1 MKRRTPGG
9 VGLALAVSA
18 ALVVGL
24 AGEAVPAAPGARST
38 VDGRAPGDGNVTVR
52 VVNEVDADGT
62 YDHGLEKG
70 REGVRVTLTDDHG
83 AVVTRTTN
91 AYGIAWFQPSATPL
105 RGGKYRVQVYN
116 PDPRTLQPALA
127 GLGDGPAVMRSGVG
141 FVEVAGGRSTTYT
154 TGFWEPGVYCQENP
168 DLVTCNLTKGDAPDT
183 HKGLVR
189 FAGNF
194 SGAHPGGT
202 VEQLT
207 NNTQQ
212 GAVFGIGNDRTGNTY
227 MGTLV
232 KRHAA
237 YGPAGATNTVY
248 RRNSASGV
256 TTFVTLP
263 GLLTEHDESDDWL
276 RDNPV
281 YSRVG
286 REGIGDVDVSGDG
299 RTLYAVSLND
309 SRLYA
314 VPILGNGDGVY
325 PGRYRSHVIP
335 KPAECAGHWHPYGIG
350 VRGGRVLVGGVCG
363 AENTV
368 TKKVPWGD
376 PSQVTSHV
384 YEFAKGSFRPLF
396 HTAMNYPR
404 GCAYRTDG
412 TPAGSHTG
420 SHDGS
425 HTGAGTG
432 SGSHTGSDAGS
443 HTGTAPHAST
453 APQTV
458 PAPRTGPTPG
468 AHGCAKPSA
477 VGRPLSAMWEAWN
490 QRVPEAG
497 PLSFVS
503 APQPILANIEIADNG
518 DLILGFRD
526 RFADM
531 QGTATYPFNA
541 RKHTLVRA
549 VAAGD
554 VLRVCTSR
562 TTYTLENNARCDALY
577 GALPNNDEGPGH
589 GEFYAD
595 STRLTGAHEDQVTQ
609 GGTALLPYRNKLW
622 STVYDPFDD
631 HPWEQG
637 VRRWNAHKGTTEA
650 NLTIQRTWSDK
661 AASRAL
667 LFGKGNGL
675 ADLEL
680 VCDRAPVQIGNRV
693 WYDVN
698 GNGIQE
704 PSEPPVKG
712 VKVRLDTTSSLSDR
726 GLTTAT
732 DANGEYY
739 LGSAQGLKP
748 NTTYRV
754 SFDYG
759 GVDTN
764 ALPGRPSRASLK
776 WTVKDAGGNRAID
789 SDVDGYGRTT
799 VRVGDPGHV
808 NHTVDAGLTKSVRL
822 TLVKLDKKSDK
833 PLPGAVFELWQD
845 TNGVRGLQRFGL
857 KKDRFVNDCA
867 SSHTGRCS
875 FGSLLPGTYHL
886 VETDVPEGYLKP
898 KQPVTGPYVLTPKNA
913 SAGSGL
919 TVKLFNVRGEPC
931 KGKKC

>member
-9 VGLALAVSA
+9 VGLVLAVSA
-18 ALVVGL
+18 ALVLGP
-24 AGEAVPAAPGARST
+24 AGEAVGAGPGARGT

-52 VVNEVDADGT
+52 VVNEVDGDGT

-70 REGVRVTLTDDHG
+70 REGVRVTLTDDRG
-83 AVVTRTTN
+83 TVVTRTTN
-91 AYGIAWFQPSATPL
+91 TYGVAWFQPSNSPL
-105 RGGKYRVQVYN
+105 AGGRYRVQVHN
-116 PDPRTLQPALA
+116 PDPRTLQPAIA
-127 GLGDGPAVMRSGVG
+127 GLGDGPKVMRSSVG
-141 FVEVAGGRSTTYT
+141 FVDVTQNRSTTYT

-183 HKGLVR
+183 HQGLVK
-189 FAGNF
+189 FSGNF
-194 SGAHPGGT
+194 SDTHPGGT
-202 VEQLT
+202 VERLT

-237 YGPAGATNTVY
+237 YGPAGATNTIY
-248 RRNSASGV
+248 RRNSDSGV
-256 TTFVTLP
+256 STFVTLP

-309 SRLYA
+309 SRLYS
-314 VPILGNGDGVY
+314 VPIRGSGDQVY
-325 PGRYRSHVIP
+325 PGTYRSHVVP
-335 KPAECAGHWHPYGIG
+335 RPADCAGHWHPYGIG

-368 TKKVPWGD
+368 SRTAPWGD
-376 PSQVTSHV
+376 PSEVTAHV
-384 YEFAKGSFRPLF
+384 YEFRRGSFRHLF

-404 GCAYRTDG
+404 GCAYRFTG
-412 TPAGSHTG
+412 LPASI
-420 SHDGS
+420 D
-425 HTGAGTG
+425 
-432 SGSHTGSDAGS
+432 
-443 HTGTAPHAST
+443 
-453 APQTV
+453 
-458 PAPRTGPTPG
+458 R
-468 AHGCAKPSA
+468 CAKPST

-490 QRVPEAG
+490 QRVPVPG
-497 PLSFVS
+497 HLSFVS
-503 APQPILANIEIADNG
+503 APQPILSNIEIADNG
-518 DLILGFRD
+518 DLVLGFRD

-541 RKHTLVRA
+541 HKKGLVRA
-549 VAAGD
+549 IAAGD
-554 VLRVCTSR
+554 VLRVCASR

-577 GALPNNDEGPGH
+577 GARPNNDEGPGH

-595 STRLTGAHEDQVTQ
+595 STALADAHEDQVTQ
-609 GGTALLPYRNKLW
+609 GGTALQPFRNRLW

-637 VRRWNAHKGTTEA
+637 VRRWSADKGRTEG
-650 NLTIQRTWSDK
+650 NLTIQRTWSADAK
-661 AASRAL
+661 RRAL

-675 ADLEL
+675 ADLEM

-698 GNGIQE
+698 GNGIQD

-712 VKVRLDTTSSLSDR
+712 VKVTLDPQSPGPD
-726 GLTTAT
+726 LTAHT

-739 LGSAQGLKP
+739 IGDGQGLRP

-754 SFDYG
+754 SFDHR
-759 GVDTN
+759 GVDTTV
-764 ALPGRPSRASLK
+764 LPGRPSHASLK
-776 WTVKDAGGNRAID
+776 WTVKGAGSNRAID
-789 SDVDGYGRTT
+789 SDVDAYGRTT

-822 TLVKLDKKSDK
+822 TLLKLDKKSGK
-833 PLPGAVFELWQD
+833 PLAGAVFELWQD
-845 TNGVRGLQRFGL
+845 TNGVRGLQRHGMR
-857 KKDRFVNDCA
+857 KDRFVNDCA
-867 SSHTGRCS
+867 SSRTGRCS

-898 KQPVTGPYVLTPKNA
+898 KQPVTGPYVLTPRNA
-913 SAGSGL
+913 SAGDGL
-919 TVKLFNVRGEPC
+919 LVKLRNVRGEAC

>member
-9 VGLALAVSA
+9 VGLTLAVSA

-24 AGEAVPAAPGARST
+24 AGEAVPAPPGARGIAE
-38 VDGRAPGDGNVTVR
+38 GRAPGDGTVTVR

-83 AVVTRTTN
+83 AEVTRTTN
-91 AYGIAWFQPSATPL
+91 SYGIAWFQPAASPL
-105 RGGKYRVQVYN
+105 RGGKYRVQAYN

-127 GLGDGPAVMRSGVG
+127 GLGGGPRVMRSNVG
-141 FVEVAGGRSTTYT
+141 FVDVAGGRSATYT

-189 FAGNF
+189 FSGNF
-194 SGAHPGGT
+194 SDTHPGGT

-237 YGPAGATNTVY
+237 YGPAGATNTIY

-256 TTFVTLP
+256 STFVTLP
-263 GLLTEHDESDDWL
+263 GLLTEHDDAEAWL

-314 VPILGNGDGVY
+314 VPIRGSGDAVY
-325 PGRYRSHVIP
+325 PGTYRSHVIP
-335 KPAECAGHWHPYGIG
+335 KPEECAGHWHPYGIG

-368 TKKVPWGD
+368 TRKAPWGD

-384 YEFAKGSFRPLF
+384 YEFTKGSFRPLF

-404 GCAYRTDG
+404 GCAYRF
-412 TPAGSHTG
+412 
-420 SHDGS
+420 
-425 HTGAGTG
+425 
-432 SGSHTGSDAGS
+432 
-443 HTGTAPHAST
+443 
-453 APQTV
+453 
-458 PAPRTGPTPG
+458 TGPPAN
-468 AHGCAKPSA
+468 AHRCRKPA
-477 VGRPLSAMWEAWN
+477 RVGRPLSAMWEAWN
-490 QRVPEAG
+490 QRVPKPG
-497 PLSFVS
+497 NLSFVS
-503 APQPILANIEIADNG
+503 APQPILSNIEIADNG
-518 DLILGFRD
+518 DLVLGFRD

-541 RKHTLVRA
+541 PRVSPLVRA

-554 VLRVCTSR
+554 VLRVCKSR
-562 TTYTLENNARCDALY
+562 ATYTLENNARCDALY
-577 GALPNNDEGPGH
+577 GARPNNDEGPGH
-589 GEFYAD
+589 GEFYDD
-595 STRLTGAHEDQVTQ
+595 STRLADAYEDQVTQ
-609 GGTALLPYRNKLW
+609 GGTVLQPYRNKLW
-622 STVYDPFDD
+622 STVYDPFDR

-637 VRRWNAHKGTTEA
+637 VRRWNADKGRTEG
-650 NLTIQRTWSDK
+650 NLTVQRTWSAD
-661 AASRAL
+661 AAQRAM

-675 ADLEL
+675 ADLEM

-698 GNGIQE
+698 GNGVQD

-712 VKVRLDTTSSLSDR
+712 VKVTLDPLSSGPD
-726 GLTTAT
+726 LTTYT

-739 LGSAQGLKP
+739 VGSGPGQGGLRP

-754 SFDYG
+754 SFDHG
-759 GVDTN
+759 RVDTTV
-764 ALPGRPSRASLK
+764 LPGRPSRASLK
-776 WTVKDAGGNRAID
+776 WTVKNAGANRAID
-789 SDVDGYGRTT
+789 SDVDAYGRTT
-799 VRVGDPGHV
+799 VRVGAPGHV
-808 NHTVDAGLTKSVRL
+808 NHTVDAGLTKPVRL
-822 TLVKLDKKSDK
+822 TLVKLDRKTNR
-833 PLPGAVFELWQD
+833 PLAGAVFELWQD
-845 TNGVRGLQRFGL
+845 TNGVRGLQRHGP
-857 KKDRFVNDCA
+857 KRDRFVNDCA
-867 SSHTGRCS
+867 TSRTGRCA

-898 KQPVTGPYVLTPKNA
+898 KQPVTGPYVLTAKNA
-913 SAGSGL
+913 SYGDGL
-919 TVKLFNVRGEPC
+919 LVKLFNVRGEPC